1 MTVSRHD
8 PRQTVGRALGLAH
21 DRTIGPTHDRSIG
34 TQLTHDG
41 KKESTMSERA
51 DSDRPSESEKDM
63 AERLGRTLDGWRGR
77 IDELLVQLDL
87 AGLEVRDEVRSRI
100 DVTENIYLAAR
111 SRLSEVKRD
120 AGASVS
126 SICEASEKL
135 VRDLK
140 NAYEA
145 AEAALHR
152 TPAR

>member
-1 MTVSRHD
+1 
-8 PRQTVGRALGLAH
+8 
-21 DRTIGPTHDRSIG
+21 
-34 TQLTHDG
+34 
-41 KKESTMSERA
+41 MSERA